1 LYQFLAI
8 LYQLLAEALQHTA
21 YDAYDSELELEEEM
35 QVTTTGI
42 DLTSFA
48 AVVVVAAVVAA
59 VRENAA
65 ELGFAKFAVVPSDD
79 DAYSKSGAMQIV
91 VDVVVLADDDDAV
104 VVAGGG
110 GVVAAAAVAV
120 DVDAVVE
127 AVAPT
132 AGYDSVVVLAASG
145 TAESCRYCSNFQ
157 KTLAKIT
164 IFLRGHS

>member
-1 LYQFLAI
+1 
-8 LYQLLAEALQHTA
+8 
-21 YDAYDSELELEEEM
+21 
-35 QVTTTGI
+35 VTTTGI

-48 AVVVVAAVVAA
+48 AVVVVAAAVVAA

-91 VDVVVLADDDDAV
+91 VDVAVLADDDDDAV

-110 GVVAAAAVAV
+110 VAAAAV

-132 AGYDSVVVLAASG
+132 AGYDSAVVLAASG
-145 TAESCRYCSNFQ
+145 IAESCRYCSNFQ

-164 IFLRGHS
+164 IFLRGRS

>member
-1 LYQFLAI
+1 
-8 LYQLLAEALQHTA
+8 
-21 YDAYDSELELEEEM
+21 M
-35 QVTTTGI
+35 TTTGI

-48 AVVVVAAVVAA
+48 AVVVVAAAVAA

-91 VDVVVLADDDDAV
+91 VDVAVLADDDDDAV

-110 GVVAAAAVAV
+110 VAAAV

-132 AGYDSVVVLAASG
+132 AGYDSAVVLAASG
-145 TAESCRYCSNFQ
+145 IAESCRYCSNFQ

-164 IFLRGHS
+164 IFLRGRS

>member
-1 LYQFLAI
+1 
-8 LYQLLAEALQHTA
+8 
-21 YDAYDSELELEEEM
+21 M
-35 QVTTTGI
+35 TTTGI

-110 GVVAAAAVAV
+110 VVAAAAVAVAV

-132 AGYDSVVVLAASG
+132 AGYDSAVVLAASG
-145 TAESCRYCSNFQ
+145 IAESCRYCSNFQ

-164 IFLRGHS
+164 IFLRGRS

>member
-8 LYQLLAEALQHTA
+8 LHQLLAEVLQHTVH
-21 YDAYDSELELEEEM
+21 DAYDSELELEEEM
-35 QVTTTGI
+35 QVTMTRI

-48 AVVVVAAVVAA
+48 AVAAAAA

-65 ELGFAKFAVVPSDD
+65 ELGSAKFAVVPSDD

-91 VDVVVLADDDDAV
+91 VDVVVAAADDDDAV
-104 VVAGGG
+104 VAGGG
-110 GVVAAAAVAV
+110 VAAAAAVV
-120 DVDAVVE
+120 DVVAAAVVE

-132 AGYDSVVVLAASG
+132 AGYDSAVVLAASG
-145 TAESCRYCSNFQ
+145 IAESCRYYSNFQ

-164 IFLRGHS
+164 IFLRGRF

>member
-1 LYQFLAI
+1 V
-8 LYQLLAEALQHTA
+8 H
-21 YDAYDSELELEEEM
+21 DAYDSELELEEEM

-48 AVVVVAAVVAA
+48 VVAAVVAAAA

-79 DAYSKSGAMQIV
+79 DAYSKSGVMQIV
-91 VDVVVLADDDDAV
+91 VDVVVVAADDDDAV
-104 VVAGGG
+104 AAAGG
-110 GVVAAAAVAV
+110 VAAV

-132 AGYDSVVVLAASG
+132 AGYASVVVLGASG
-145 TAESCRYCSNFQ
+145 IAESCRYCSNFQ

-164 IFLRGHS
+164 IFLRGRS